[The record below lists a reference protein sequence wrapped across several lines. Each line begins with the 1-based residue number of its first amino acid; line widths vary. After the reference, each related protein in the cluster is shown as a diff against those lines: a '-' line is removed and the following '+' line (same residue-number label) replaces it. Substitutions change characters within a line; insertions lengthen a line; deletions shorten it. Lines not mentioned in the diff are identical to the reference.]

1 MHYRLAICEDQP
13 ADARYVSMLVTHWA
27 ATTGH
32 TVSAD
37 TFPTAETFLFRY
49 SEDKAFDILLLD
61 IEMGTI
67 NGVELAKTIRRDNR
81 EVQIIFITGYTDYIA
96 DGYDVEALHYL
107 LKPVTQDRLSA
118 VLNRATEKLAR
129 IERALL
135 LNQGGET
142 IRVPLYEIRYL
153 EVQQNYVTVHA
164 RGDYIVKKTLS
175 TFEEE
180 LDDGFFR
187 AGRSFILNLRFV
199 SRITRTE
206 VHLKDGA
213 RVPLAHGLYDALNRA
228 MIRHF

>member
-13 ADARYVSMLVTHWA
+13 ADAQYVSTLVAQWA
-27 ATTGH
+27 AAAGH

-37 TFPTAETFLFRY
+37 TYPSAETFLFRY
-49 SEDKAFDILLLD
+49 AEDKAYDILLLD
-61 IEMGTI
+61 IEMGAM

-81 EVQIIFITGYTDYIA
+81 EIQIVFITGYTDYIA

-118 VLNRATEKLAR
+118 VLDRATEKLAR
-129 IERALL
+129 NERTLL

-153 EVQQNYVTVHA
+153 EVQQNYVTIHA
-164 RGDYIVKKTLS
+164 REDYTVKKTLS
-175 TFEEE
+175 AFEGE

-187 AGRSFILNLRFV
+187 AGRSFLLNLRYI